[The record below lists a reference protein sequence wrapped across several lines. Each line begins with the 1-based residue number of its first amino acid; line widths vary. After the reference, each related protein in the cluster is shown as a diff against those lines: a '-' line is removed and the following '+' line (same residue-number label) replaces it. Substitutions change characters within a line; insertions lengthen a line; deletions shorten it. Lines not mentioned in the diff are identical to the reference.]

1 MNPHE
6 IHAKPTRLLRI
17 LGQQNIAPW
26 TERDTKSMKSK
37 GITGPPNATGKKQA
51 DKTHVH
57 SATFVKKE
65 GWMRCSHKL
74 GREN

>member
-37 GITGPPNATGKKQA
+37 GITGPPNATGKK
-51 DKTHVH
+51 
-57 SATFVKKE
+57 
-65 GWMRCSHKL
+65 
-74 GREN
+74 